1 MRPLTITQLERDTGV
16 GRSTIYYYI
25 SEGLLPPAQKASA
38 TRAVYDQSHVD
49 LLRDI
54 TKLKAEGIGLREIQD
69 LLSDR
74 IAAAADS
81 DVDLVAKQNE
91 ETRTA
96 ILQTAARFFAQR
108 GYEKTRIGDIC
119 KEVGVTAQLLYSH
132 FPSKRHLFIACYE
145 VYFAWMHAKV
155 TPPIEATDDS
165 AARMAWRNWAS
176 YGIRALSPDLQ
187 AMARLEA
194 IYEESELRPLV
205 RAVYEQILEGTKQE
219 LAADRQPGANPGL
232 FDDELLSYAFLGALE
247 NMQMRSSWDDR
258 YNKRD
263 VMRNLVAMFLAV
275 RAAYSGLVDLT
286 ADWQAVAGLVDRLAV
301 EEPGFGETGGRAR
314 ARPAG

>member
-1 MRPLTITQLERDTGV
+1 MRPLTISELERDTGV
-16 GRSTIYYYI
+16 ARGTIYYYI

-69 LLSDR
+69 RLADR

-81 DVDLVAKQNE
+81 DIDLVAKQSE
-91 ETRTA
+91 ETRAA
-96 ILQTAARFFAQR
+96 ILQAAARFFAER
-108 GYEKTRIGDIC
+108 GYENTRISDIC
-119 KEVGVTAQLLYSH
+119 REVGVTAQLLYSH
-132 FPSKRHLFIACYE
+132 FPSKKHLFIACYQ
-145 VYFAWMHAKV
+145 VYFNWMHAKV
-155 TPPIEATDDS
+155 VPPIEATDDS

-194 IYEESELRPLV
+194 MHEESELRPLV
-205 RAVYEQILEGTKQE
+205 REVFEQILEGTKQE
-219 LAADRQPGANPGL
+219 LAAERLPGANPGL
-232 FDDELLSYAFLGALE
+232 FDDELLAYAFLGALE

-258 YNKRD
+258 YGKRD
-263 VMRNLVAMFLAV
+263 VIRNLVAMFMAV
-275 RAAYSGLVDLT
+275 RAAYAGRVDLT
-286 ADWQAVAGLVDRLAV
+286 ADWEAVAGLVDRLAE
-301 EEPGFGETGGRAR
+301 EEPGFGETNVEG
-314 ARPAG
+314 